1 VSVILNE
8 VGFVEAGVVG
18 WEVGWEVGWDAG

>member
-1 VSVILNE
+1 MSVILNE